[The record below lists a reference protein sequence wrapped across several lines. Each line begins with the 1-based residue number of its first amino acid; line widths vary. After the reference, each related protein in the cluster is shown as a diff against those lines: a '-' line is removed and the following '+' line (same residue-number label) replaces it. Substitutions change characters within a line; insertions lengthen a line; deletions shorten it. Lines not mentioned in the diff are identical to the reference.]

1 MQTQSF
7 KPSPQYLTRLRLVI
21 TLVALLILASGV
33 LLGWLLSNDAEIGA
47 SGARTIVIVV
57 AIVDAVWYLPALML
71 TGPYY
76 RSLAYE
82 IQEDEVIVRVGIWTK
97 SVKHVP
103 YRTMTNLTV
112 KRDILERWLGI
123 GTLNIQTAGMSGT
136 TGTEEKLVGLTNVEE
151 VYEIVVTELHRFRGS
166 MAPTAAGVEGEPAVS
181 TTDTLSAILSE
192 VRAIRRAMEI
202 G

>member
-47 SGARTIVIVV
+47 SGARTVVIVV

-76 RSLAYE
+76 RRLAYE

>member
-136 TGTEEKLVGLTNVEE
+136 TGVEEKLVGLTNVEE